1 MVTLSSIMLVVA
13 SFYLVRMLT
22 SGSSEWP
29 LGVGVWMIIAFIAVH
44 MWRSH
49 TKKP

>member
-1 MVTLSSIMLVVA
+1 MERVTGTKLWLVTLSSIMLVVA

-29 LGVGVWMIIAFIAVH
+29 LGVGGWVL
-44 MWRSH
+44 
-49 TKKP
+49 K